1 MKKEQSTK
9 EQRQEARRQ
18 TVIKGLR
25 TGRKIIKDSAEGW
38 GMLIKGSAEGY
49 KELGK
54 RVGGFMKKNIFM
66 GMED

>member
-1 MKKEQSTK
+1 MKKDHCTK
-9 EQRQEARRQ
+9 EQRQEARSQ
-18 TVIKGLR
+18 AVIKGLR

-38 GMLIKGSAEGY
+38 GLLLKESAQGY
-49 KELGK
+49 KMLGK